1 MEATRSL
8 GQAFPRL
15 SSSQTLLLSPE
26 EEQVGGV
33 QQTQQDRNT
42 GKKQEKSMDTTVTIE
57 FTAETHHHLKVLEQ
71 RLKHIHAVQVNLVE
85 PKGHNAPA
93 LIAIGIEKSGVLAER
108 AAQSIAQVLYDFLH
122 EEGQKSISLV
132 TIEGERMDIA
142 PLSID
147 EIRNILVTAKAGE
160 SA

>member
-1 MEATRSL
+1 
-8 GQAFPRL
+8 
-15 SSSQTLLLSPE
+15 
-26 EEQVGGV
+26 
-33 QQTQQDRNT
+33 
-42 GKKQEKSMDTTVTIE
+42 MDTTVTIE
-57 FTAETHHHLKVLEQ
+57 FTAETHQHLRVLEQ

-85 PKGHNAPA
+85 PKGHNAPT
-93 LIAIGIEKSGVLAER
+93 LIAIGIEKSGALAER
-108 AAQSIAQVLYDFLH
+108 AAQSIAQVLYDFLR

>member
-1 MEATRSL
+1 
-8 GQAFPRL
+8 
-15 SSSQTLLLSPE
+15 
-26 EEQVGGV
+26 V
-33 QQTQQDRNT
+33 QQTHQDHNT
-42 GKKQEKSMDTTVTIE
+42 GKKQEKDVDTTVTIE

-85 PKGHNAPA
+85 PKEHSAPA
-93 LIAIGIEKSGVLAER
+93 LIAIGIEKSGAL
-108 AAQSIAQVLYDFLH
+108 AAQSIAQVLYDFLR
-122 EEGQKSISLV
+122 EEGQKSISLI

-142 PLSID
+142 PLSVD